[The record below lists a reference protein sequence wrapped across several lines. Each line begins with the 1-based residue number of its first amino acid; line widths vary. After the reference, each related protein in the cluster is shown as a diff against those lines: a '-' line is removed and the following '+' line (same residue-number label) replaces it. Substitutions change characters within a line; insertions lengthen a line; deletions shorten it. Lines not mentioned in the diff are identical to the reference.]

1 MFNLNIINLIMNLG
15 RIQHRIWQISLTLM
29 VMLMVYATFGCDGTR
44 FIFSSSKDLMST
56 PDDLGLDYEEVWLD
70 TRDGVQLHGWFVPG
84 RPGMPLALFFHG
96 NAANISHRV
105 DILQYFNEIGLATFI
120 FDYRGF
126 GRSRGQSIREEDLY
140 MDARG
145 ALDYLRTR
153 GWSSSRI
160 IYYGRSMGAAVSL
173 QLGLET
179 PPAAVVLECPF
190 TSMSEIAWH
199 TAPIT
204 YGLIGWWTIDAKF
217 DNINKIEKLSRPVII
232 FQGDQDKVVPQ
243 NMAERL
249 FQRANEPK
257 ALYLIPGG
265 GHSNLFQVGGEKYR
279 NAWIDLIRQW
289 VPSEKP
295 G

>member
-1 MFNLNIINLIMNLG
+1 
-15 RIQHRIWQISLTLM
+15 
-29 VMLMVYATFGCDGTR
+29 
-44 FIFSSSKDLMST
+44 
-56 PDDLGLDYEEVWLD
+56 
-70 TRDGVQLHGWFVPG
+70 
-84 RPGMPLALFFHG
+84 
-96 NAANISHRV
+96 
-105 DILQYFNEIGLATFI
+105 
-120 FDYRGF
+120 
-126 GRSRGQSIREEDLY
+126 